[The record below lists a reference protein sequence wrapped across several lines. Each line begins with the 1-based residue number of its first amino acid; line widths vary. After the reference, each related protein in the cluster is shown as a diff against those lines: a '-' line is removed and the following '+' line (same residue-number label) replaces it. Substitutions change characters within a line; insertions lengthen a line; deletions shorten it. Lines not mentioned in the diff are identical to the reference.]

1 MQRITFY
8 FILLATACCWTACR
22 PQQTPLEAALEAA
35 GTNRP
40 ELEKVLAH
48 YQGDS
53 LKLRAAAFLIE
64 NMPYHYAYSGK
75 ELRKYHAYFERFAA
89 SAWRGPTFV
98 RDSLLKA
105 DGTFCP
111 DSLRKVPDLQ
121 AVKADFLIRHID
133 FAFRVWRGQPWGRNV
148 AFDDF
153 LEFILPYRVG
163 TEELAC
169 WREDIYRRYNPMLD
183 SVRASADSADVLA
196 VAQVLMDSLSGDG
209 TICFT
214 GLFPS
219 GITVGPDLVRW
230 RSGNCRELT
239 DLVTYVFR
247 AVGLPAGCDKMLM
260 RGDKNVAH
268 YWNFVVGE
276 GDSTYFASIGPSSK
290 HFAKADT
297 YWDPKG
303 KVYRET
309 FSLNRAVCEDLGG
322 DTVNVPEAF
331 RQPLMRDV
339 TAAYA
344 GGINH
349 ALRIPVDSLAVSPRE
364 NETVYLCLASRE
376 SWIPVGYGC
385 FEDDTVRIDNV
396 QGAVV
401 FRLVIYRDG
410 RMISLGEPFELE
422 KYGGALR
429 FFRASGK
436 REKAVLW
443 QKFKE
448 DFQAHMVGGVF
459 EADNRA
465 DFRHPDTLH
474 VITER
479 PPRLMNVVHLPDSVK
494 TYRFVRYYGPEK
506 RHCNISELTF
516 YAPGAEGDTLRGCV
530 ISPPGVQEGR
540 IVNQFHNVFDG
551 DPYTSL
557 DYREPSGGW
566 VGLDFGRPVRIGR
579 LVYTPRNRDNF
590 IRRGDRYELFYA
602 TARGWVSL
610 GEQVA
615 VSDSLVYEVPV
626 GALLYLRDHT
636 RGVDDRIFEMVDG
649 RQKLW

>member
-1 MQRITFY
+1 MKRIAFY

-169 WREDIYRRYNPMLD
+169 WREDIYHRYNPMLD

-615 VSDSLVYEVPV
+615 VSDSLVYEVPM

>member
-1 MQRITFY
+1 MKRIAFY

-169 WREDIYRRYNPMLD
+169 WREDIYHRYNPMLD

-626 GALLYLRDHT
+626 GALLYLKNHT
-636 RGVDDRIFEMVDG
+636 RGNDERIFEMVDG

>member
-22 PQQTPLEAALEAA
+22 PQQSPLEAALEAA

-169 WREDIYRRYNPMLD
+169 WREDIYHRYNPMLD

-615 VSDSLVYEVPV
+615 VSDSLVYEVPM

>member
-1 MQRITFY
+1 MKQKSIY
-8 FILLATACCWTACR
+8 VILLATACCWTACR
-22 PQQTPLEAALEAA
+22 PQPTPLEAALEAA

-53 LKLRAAAFLIE
+53 LKLRAAEFLIE
-64 NMPYHYAYSGK
+64 NMPCHYAYSGK

-89 SAWRGPTFV
+89 SAWRGPGFV
-98 RDSLLKA
+98 LDSLLEA
-105 DGTFCP
+105 DGAFVP
-111 DSLRKVPDLQ
+111 DSLHKVPDLQ
-121 AVKADFLIRHID
+121 AVKADFLICHID
-133 FAFRVWRGQPWGRNV
+133 FAFKVWRGQPWGRNV
-148 AFDDF
+148 TFDDF

-163 TEELAC
+163 TEELSC
-169 WREDIYRRYNPMLD
+169 WREDIYNRYNPMLD

-196 VAQVLMDSLSGDG
+196 VAQVLMDSLSTG

-214 GLFPS
+214 GMFPS
-219 GITVGPDLVRW
+219 GITVGPDLVKW

-247 AVGLPAGCDKMLM
+247 AVGLPGGCDKMLV

-268 YWNFVVGE
+268 YWNFVVDGE
-276 GDSTYFASIGPSSK
+276 DSTYFASIGPSSK
-290 HFAKADT
+290 QFAKAET

-309 FSLNRAVCEDLGG
+309 FSLNRTICNDLKR
-322 DTVNVPEAF
+322 DSTNVPPAF
-331 RQPLMRDV
+331 RQPLMHDV

-344 GGINH
+344 GSINRFP
-349 ALRIPVDSLAVSPRE
+349 RIPADSLSVVPRE
-364 NETVYLCLASRE
+364 GEAVYLCLASRE
-376 SWIPVGYGC
+376 SWVPVGYGR
-385 FEDDTVRIDNV
+385 FENDTVRFDNV

-401 FRLVIYRDG
+401 FRMVIYRDG
-410 RMISLGEPFELE
+410 RMISLGEPFELN
-422 KYGGALR
+422 KQSGALR
-429 FFRASGK
+429 FFRASDV
-436 REKAVLW
+436 RQKAVFL

-465 DFRHPDTLH
+465 DFRYPDTLH
-474 VITER
+474 VITGR
-479 PPRLMNVVHLPDSVK
+479 PPRLMNVVRLPDDTK
-494 TYRFVRYYGPEK
+494 AYRYVRYYGPPT
-506 RHCNISELTF
+506 RHCNISELAF
-516 YAPGAEGDTLRGCV
+516 FAPGAEGDTLRGRV
-530 ISPPGVQEGR
+530 ISPPGVNEGR

-551 DPYTSL
+551 DPYTSM

-566 VGLDFGRPVRIGR
+566 VGLDFGHPVRIGKI
-579 LVYTPRNRDNF
+579 VYTPRNRDNF
-590 IRRGDRYELFYA
+590 IRKGDCYELFYA
-602 TARGWVSL
+602 TAGGWTSL
-610 GEQVA
+610 GKQVA
-615 VSDSLVYEVPV
+615 VSDSLAYDVPK

-649 RQKLW
+649 KQKLW

>member
-163 TEELAC
+163 TEELSC
-169 WREDIYRRYNPMLD
+169 WREDIYNRYNPMLD

-566 VGLDFGRPVRIGR
+566 VGLDFGRPMRIGR